1 MFSSILD
8 GDNDINVV
16 EIVLVS
22 KKITESMYDYNFE
35 QDKFLKLLK
44 SVSKT
49 FKLKYFSKKT
59 KRYRIDNQF
68 MEIHNDDIK
77 VYQQSCVSNVYSDQF
92 LYLYY
97 KRDKLPYHKFP
108 CTRNI
113 NEIIFIQRL
122 TFRMHNRLF
131 LNFEIQKN
139 MKNDQTFKIYFNYNH
154 IKSSELDTIQGM
166 LREFVTMLQSCEA
179 SIC

>member
-1 MFSSILD
+1 MFSNILD
-8 GDNDINVV
+8 GDDDINVV

-22 KKITESMYDYNFE
+22 KKISDSLYEYNFE

-44 SVSKT
+44 AVSKKY
-49 FKLKYFSKKT
+49 KLKYFSKKT
-59 KRYRIDNQF
+59 KRYRIENQY

-77 VYQQSCVSNVYSDQF
+77 VFQQSCITNVYNNQF
-92 LYLYY
+92 LYIYI
-97 KRDKLPYHKFP
+97 KKDKLPYHKFP
-108 CTRNI
+108 CTKNI

-122 TFRMHNRLF
+122 TFRIHNRLF

-139 MKNDQTFKIYFNYNH
+139 MNNDQTFKIYFNYNH
-154 IKSSELDTIQGM
+154 IKSSELSTIEDM
-166 LREFVTMLQSCEA
+166 LQEFVTMIQSCEA

>member
-1 MFSSILD
+1 MFSDILD

-16 EIVLVS
+16 EIVLVTKKDAMCEYNLDQDRFLNLLKFVS
-22 KKITESMYDYNFE
+22 KKY
-35 QDKFLKLLK
+35 
-44 SVSKT
+44 
-49 FKLKYFSKKT
+49 KLKYFSKKT

-77 VYQQSCVSNVYSDQF
+77 VYQQSCVSSTYDDQF
-92 LYLYY
+92 LCSYY

-113 NEIIFIQRL
+113 NEIVFIQRL
-122 TFRMHNRLF
+122 TYRLHNRLF

-139 MKNDQTFKIYFNYNH
+139 MQNEQTFKVYFNYNH
-154 IKSSELDTIQGM
+154 TKSSELNTIRSM
-166 LREFVTMLQSCEA
+166 LQEFVTMIRSF
-179 SIC
+179 

>member
-1 MFSSILD
+1 MLSNLLD

-22 KKITESMYDYNFE
+22 KKDTVYESNFSQE
-35 QDKFLKLLK
+35 RFLELLK
-44 SVSKT
+44 FVSKKY
-49 FKLKYFSKKT
+49 KLKYFSKKT

-68 MEIHNDDIK
+68 MEIHNDDAK
-77 VYQQSCVSNVYSDQF
+77 VYQQSCVANVYDDQF

-113 NEIIFIQRL
+113 NEIIFIQKL
-122 TFRMHNRLF
+122 TFRLHNRLF

-139 MKNDQTFKIYFNYNH
+139 MENEQIFKIYFNYNH
-154 IKSSELDTIQGM
+154 IKSSELNTIRSM
-166 LREFVTMLQSCEA
+166 LQEFVNAIQSF
-179 SIC
+179 